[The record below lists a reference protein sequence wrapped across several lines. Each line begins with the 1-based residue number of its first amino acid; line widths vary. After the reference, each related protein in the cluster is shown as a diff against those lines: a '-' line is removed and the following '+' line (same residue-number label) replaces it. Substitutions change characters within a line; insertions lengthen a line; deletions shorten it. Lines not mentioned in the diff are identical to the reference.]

1 MTEKEGLLV
10 ELQQKQER
18 ERQLR
23 IHLDAINKK
32 VDLWEDQYNKMI
44 AEKRSLEQ
52 HCEYLQSK
60 YNQKKEKSAKEKE
73 EWAGIFRELM
83 KEV

>member
-10 ELQQKQER
+10 ELQQKHER

-44 AEKRSLEQ
+44 AEKRSLE
-52 HCEYLQSK
+52 
-60 YNQKKEKSAKEKE
+60 
-73 EWAGIFRELM
+73 
-83 KEV
+83 